1 MLIVH
6 SPGNA
11 SIGAWLKT
19 QAGEGYDFAAYGADV
34 ADHASCQ
41 ELAGLIQADGHHIDI
56 LVNNAGI
63 TRDATFRKLSYADWD
78 AVLRVNLDSVFN
90 VTRPFIDGM
99 LERGWGR
106 IVNISSING
115 SKGQFGQTN
124 YSAAKAG
131 MHGFTKALAQEVARK
146 GVTVNTVSPGYL
158 DTKMVTSMSEEF
170 EDASFDVVLQID
182 TLQHLRNA
190 EVMLRE
196 TVRVGRVGI
205 VAFPNFVPGNGPP
218 DPDGSHRTAQQVPRS
233 TAPDWF
239 WDAGLKGH
247 VFPQRDAGCTW
258 KTFLARSIP
267 ITAIGFILVSL
278 VG

>member
-1 MLIVH
+1 MPAEQRTALVTGGSGGLGEAIARALHDAGHTVLIVH

-99 LERGWGR
+99 LEQRLGPD
-106 IVNISSING
+106 
-115 SKGQFGQTN
+115 
-124 YSAAKAG
+124 
-131 MHGFTKALAQEVARK
+131 H
-146 GVTVNTVSPGYL
+146 
-158 DTKMVTSMSEEF
+158 
-170 EDASFDVVLQID
+170 
-182 TLQHLRNA
+182 QHLLDQRLQGA
-190 EVMLRE
+190 VRPDQLLRRKSRHAWLHKSPCTGSGAQRCDGQHRLAGVSGHE
-196 TVRVGRVGI
+196 DGDEHDRGRG
-205 VAFPNFVPGNGPP
+205 
-218 DPDGSHRTAQQVPRS
+218 Q
-233 TAPDWF
+233 
-239 WDAGLKGH
+239 AGD
-247 VFPQRDAGCTW
+247 R
-258 KTFLARSIP
+258 RYSR
-267 ITAIGFILVSL
+267 
-278 VG
+278 